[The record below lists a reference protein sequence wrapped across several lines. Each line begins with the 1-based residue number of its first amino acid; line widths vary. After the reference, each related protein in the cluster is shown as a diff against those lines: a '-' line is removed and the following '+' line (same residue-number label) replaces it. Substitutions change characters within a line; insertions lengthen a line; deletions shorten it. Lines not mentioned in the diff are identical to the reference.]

1 MTGSTVALTND
12 LATTAVTKP
21 PRRPRGVGAR
31 RALVPFGYL
40 SPTIVLLLV
49 LMVTPIVMV
58 VVYSMLDNVIIQ
70 KSSDFVGLA
79 NFSAILADDVF
90 WLAVRNTLVF
100 TVASVVVHIVLGLA
114 FATLLN
120 SAALGPRVLAAFRVL
135 LVLPWLFT
143 VAIIAVLWRMLMA
156 SNGAINYLLTS
167 TGLVSQNI
175 EWLATPG
182 TALFAVTV
190 INIWAGYP
198 FYMISLLAGLQGIPN
213 ELYEAATVDGA
224 GAVQKFSYVTI
235 PQLRPLLISL
245 MLLDFIWTSQQFP
258 LIWMTTGGGP
268 INATQVLSTYTYKFA
283 FSSYEFSMASASAV
297 IILAFSMVLAVFYAR
312 AQRARD

>member
-1 MTGSTVALTND
+1 MND

-21 PRRPRGVGAR
+21 SRRPRGVGLR

-40 SPTIVLLLV
+40 SPTAVLLLV

-70 KSSDFVGLA
+70 KSSEFVGLA

-120 SAALGPRVLAAFRVL
+120 SAVLGPRVLAAFRVL

-167 TGLVSQNI
+167 SGLASQNI

-182 TALFAVTV
+182 TALFAVTL

-224 GAVQKFSYVTI
+224 GAVQKFSYITI

>member
-1 MTGSTVALTND
+1 MND

-21 PRRPRGVGAR
+21 SRRPRGVGAR

-70 KSSDFVGLA
+70 KSSEFVGLA

-120 SAALGPRVLAAFRVL
+120 SAVLGPRVLAAFRVL

-167 TGLVSQNI
+167 SGLASQNI

-182 TALFAVTV
+182 TALFAVTL

-224 GAVQKFSYVTI
+224 GAVQKFSYITI

>member
-1 MTGSTVALTND
+1 MALIND
-12 LATTAVTKP
+12 LATTAVTPP
-21 PRRPRGVGAR
+21 PRRARGIGAR

-40 SPTIVLLLV
+40 SPTIVLMLV

-70 KSSDFVGLA
+70 KSSEFVGLA
-79 NFSAILADDVF
+79 NFSAVLADDVF
-90 WLAVRNTLVF
+90 WISVRNTLVF
-100 TVASVVVHIVLGLA
+100 TVASVVVHIVMGLA
-114 FATLLN
+114 FATMLN
-120 SAALGPRVLAAFRVL
+120 SAVLGPRVLATFRVL

-167 TGLVSQNI
+167 SGLVSQNI
-175 EWLATPG
+175 EWLASPA
-182 TALFAVTV
+182 TALFAVTL

-198 FYMISLLAGLQGIPN
+198 FYMITLLAGLQGIAN

-224 GAVQKFSYVTI
+224 NAVQKFFYITI

-245 MLLDFIWTSQQFP
+245 VLLDFIWTAQQFP

-268 INATQVLSTYTYKFA
+268 INATQVLSTYTYKLA
-283 FSSYEFSMASASAV
+283 FSNYQFSMASASAA
-297 IILAFSMVLAVFYAR
+297 IILVLSMILGVFYAR